1 MEQKKKKILIICAV
15 AILVIG
21 LLAIII
27 GIINSNS
34 KPKIYTVTFDTNGGT
49 NIQFIN
55 VNEGE
60 NITLPKETPTK
71 EGYVFEKWMLEEKVI
86 SEDYQVKKDITLK
99 ASWIKENIAMMIH
112 FDSDGGNSIPSIV
125 LEEGTKITLPKMPM
139 KKGYHFL
146 GWYLGEEKI
155 ENGRVFEGATVLTL
169 KAKWEKV
176 PLSKN
181 KNILEAYTYDN
192 SSCITGKEENC
203 VKLLSLPSIV
213 EPGTIIKYKVN
224 DQEEKYFHVMFDNGN
239 TLTMQQQ
246 ENTVNQVAWYNNFQE
261 TASQTTSDKKTTTAP
276 KVIQLKTMF
285 LAGSYFG
292 DNTKGPLTVLPAL
305 ESATASWT
313 NVKNQTYTM
322 GSTVLKSNAYTTCD
336 DELACFT
343 NGYTLPERSARA
355 RMITVQEA
363 RILGCKN
370 SPSNFCPVW
379 MKNYLRDSI
388 NQGGTND
395 GRDNGYWTMSSAYTP
410 HPNREAA
417 FSIISK
423 GSLQRQYAYNT
434 FFGARAVVVID
445 K

>member
-1 MEQKKKKILIICAV
+1 METKKKKILIICAV
-15 AILVIG
+15 VTLVIG

-27 GIINSNS
+27 GIVTTNS
-34 KPKIYTVTFDTNGGT
+34 KPKIYTVTFNTDGGT

-60 NITLPKETPTK
+60 RIPFPKEIPTK
-71 EGYVFEKWMLEEKVI
+71 EGYVFEKWLLEGKEIV
-86 SEDYQVKKDITLK
+86 ENYQVKKDITLK
-99 ASWIKENIAMMIH
+99 ASWIKENIAIMIH
-112 FDSDGGNSIPSIV
+112 FDSDGGNSIPSMV
-125 LEEGTKITLPKMPM
+125 LKEGTKITLPKMPM
-139 KKGYHFL
+139 KKGYQFL

-155 ENGRVFEGATVLTL
+155 EDGRVFEGTTTVTL

-181 KNILEAYTYDN
+181 RNIVEAYTYDN
-192 SSCITGKEENC
+192 SSCITGREENC

-224 DQEEKYFHVMFDNGN
+224 DQEAKYFHVMFDDGD

-246 ENTVNQVAWYNNFQE
+246 ENTVNQVAWYDKFQE
-261 TASQTTSDKKTTTAP
+261 ITSQTTNDKEKTNEP
-276 KVIQLKTMF
+276 KVTLLGTMF
-285 LAGSYFG
+285 LAGSRLG
-292 DNTKGPLTVLPAL
+292 DNTKGPLTVLPVL
-305 ESATASWT
+305 ESATANWT
-313 NVKNQTYTM
+313 NVNDQTYTM
-322 GSTVLKSNAYTTCD
+322 GSTTFKANANTSCD

-343 NGYTLPERSARA
+343 NGYTLNERTAKA

-379 MKNYLRDSI
+379 MKNYLRESI
-388 NQGGTND
+388 KQGGTND
-395 GRDNGYWTMSSAYTP
+395 GKDNGYWTMSSAYTP
-410 HPNREAA
+410 YPNREAA
-417 FSIISK
+417 FSIIPE
-423 GSLQRQYAYNT
+423 GSLQRQYAYNS
-434 FFGARAVVVID
+434 FFGARAVIVVN